1 MEAHG
6 SPWLEPPG
14 KDRLQEDG
22 YISYLKLA
30 GVKRQSASLLETD
43 VTRPFWARVIIGRTV
58 PVRICM
64 IGRKL
69 FTGRTVNILARS
81 DNMRVLAHESGW
93 SSRVD

>member
-69 FTGRTVNILARS
+69 FTGRTVNI
-81 DNMRVLAHESGW
+81 HG
-93 SSRVD
+93 